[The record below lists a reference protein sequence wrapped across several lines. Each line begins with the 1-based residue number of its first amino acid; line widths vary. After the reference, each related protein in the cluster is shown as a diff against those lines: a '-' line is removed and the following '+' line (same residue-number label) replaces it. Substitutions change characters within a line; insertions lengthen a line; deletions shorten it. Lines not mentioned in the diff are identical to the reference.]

1 MFKFTQKYFN
11 GSAQPNYRDIPC
23 DFKAGH
29 ETTFSDS
36 MHDSEVNK
44 MSITDNRES
53 FQSSGSGVP
62 RKENN
67 IQIPMF
73 NQVALN
79 VF

>member
-1 MFKFTQKYFN
+1 MELEC
-11 GSAQPNYRDIPC
+11 GSLFQFVHKEC
-23 DFKAGH
+23 EKA
-29 ETTFSDS
+29 
-36 MHDSEVNK
+36 
-44 MSITDNRES
+44 ITVHCAINIMAA
-53 FQSSGSGVP
+53 SGVP

>member
-1 MFKFTQKYFN
+1 MTFGCVLGVCFSKLFTCFESLLLKGLLN
-11 GSAQPNYRDIPC
+11 D
-23 DFKAGH
+23 D
-29 ETTFSDS
+29 T
-36 MHDSEVNK
+36 
-44 MSITDNRES
+44 SIL
-53 FQSSGSGVP
+53 GVP